1 MIDVID
7 VTKRFGAFTVF
18 SGLSLRVP
26 KSSIYGLVGFNGAGK
41 TTLLK
46 TAAGIYRPEAG
57 AVRMDAENVFDNAKI
72 KRHLF
77 YMPDEL
83 YFQPFATL
91 AKMSKF
97 YQNYYPSFNRRTFRE
112 LVDIFGLD
120 PHKKIN
126 GFSKGMQRQAELIL
140 CLSTHPDFLLLDESF
155 DGLDPAKRNTA
166 KKLLLEYVA
175 ERGASVLIS
184 SHNLHELEDLCDR
197 VGLLDGQRLA
207 LDCAVDDI
215 SAAYCKF
222 RVAFDRE
229 VSRADFA
236 GFACKRFARDGRLI
250 TLTVEG
256 DIQSQEELLRAMHPI
271 LLERFPL
278 SLEEVFMAQMEDGER
293 DYSGIFCP
301 DETTPDGRRA
311 R

>member
-18 SGLSLRVP
+18 SGLSLTVP

-46 TAAGIYRPEAG
+46 TAAGIYRPEEG
-57 AVRMDAENVFDNAKI
+57 AVRMDAENIFDNAKM
-72 KRHLF
+72 KRRLF

-91 AKMSKF
+91 EKMSKF
-97 YQNYYPSFNRRTFRE
+97 YQNYYPSFSRRTFRE
-112 LVDIFGLD
+112 LVDIFALD

-207 LDCAVDDI
+207 LDCTVDDI

-229 VSRADFA
+229 VSRADFT

-256 DIQSQEELLRAMHPI
+256 DIQSQEERLRAMHPI

-278 SLEEVFMAQMEDGER
+278 SLEEVFMAQMEAGER
-293 DYSGIFCP
+293 DYSGIFRP
-301 DETTPDGRRA
+301 DEDISERRPKK
-311 R
+311 